1 MDAMNLPLKIMSDL
15 GDKSKKDKRSENY
28 NQQNKS
34 NQGRTKLRRKEKFEE
49 DNNNFTGVI

>member
-34 NQGRTKLRRKEKFEE
+34 QGRTKLRRKDER
-49 DNNNFTGVI
+49 GQ